1 MPSDSTIV
9 FCIIAVA
16 AVAMASNRVRF
27 DMVALLVVLALILSG
42 VLTVSESL
50 SGFGSSVVI
59 LVAGLLVIGEMLDRT
74 GVARAVGDWILKR
87 GGKSEVQL
95 LVLIMVS
102 AALLGS
108 AMSSTAIVAIFIPI
122 VMRIAAETGLAASRI
137 LIPMSYAALISGM
150 LTLIASPPNLVVS
163 AELVEAGQEAL
174 GFFSFS
180 LIGLAVLAVA
190 TLYMVLVGRH
200 LLPKQAEEATSGR
213 RQRNFLELSAHYR
226 VDEQIEAIRIAAG
239 SPLIGRRIADSGL
252 MENYGIRVLARVRTK
267 SSGRQTIAL
276 VAPDMELKPGDILVV
291 VGVPAVIERLI
302 AEQKPTRYTG
312 FERQSRRWSWEI
324 GAAAVM
330 VHPESNLIG
339 RSITEAEIR
348 TRYGLQVI
356 GLRQGGEAIANFE
369 TAKLATGD
377 SLLVVG
383 PWSKIEALAAQTHDV
398 VLLEYASEHKDIVP
412 VYKKAR
418 LALAILGMMVLLS
431 VLNVAPL
438 VVLVLFAAMVAV
450 TSGCLSAEHAY
461 RSIHWSSLV
470 LVAGMLPLAT
480 ALQQTGG
487 SDLIVEALLE
497 AVGEADPGVML
508 TVIFALTA
516 TLGLVLSNTA
526 SAVLVAP
533 IAITAAQALE
543 VSPYPFA
550 IAVLIA
556 ASAAYS
562 TPGSTTRV
570 TTGVE
575 TGVE

>member
-1 MPSDSTIV
+1 MP
-9 FCIIAVA
+9 
-16 AVAMASNRVRF
+16 
-27 DMVALLVVLALILSG
+27 
-42 VLTVSESL
+42 
-50 SGFGSSVVI
+50 
-59 LVAGLLVIGEMLDRT
+59 
-74 GVARAVGDWILKR
+74 
-87 GGKSEVQL
+87 
-95 LVLIMVS
+95 
-102 AALLGS
+102 
-108 AMSSTAIVAIFIPI
+108 
-122 VMRIAAETGLAASRI
+122 
-137 LIPMSYAALISGM
+137 

-163 AELVEAGQEAL
+163 AELVKSGQQAL

-180 LIGLAVLAVA
+180 IIGLAVLAVA
-190 TLYMVLVGRH
+190 TLYMVFLGRH
-200 LLPKQAEEATSGR
+200 LLPSQVEDAEGGA
-213 RQRNFLELSAHYR
+213 RQRSFLELSAQYR
-226 VDEQIEAIRIAAG
+226 VDEQIEAIQITAG
-239 SPLIGRRIADSGL
+239 SPLLGRRIADARFRID
-252 MENYGIRVLARVRTK
+252 YGIRVLARVRTK
-267 SSGRQTIAL
+267 SGRRQTIAL
-276 VAPDMELKPGDILVV
+276 VAPDMELRPGDILVI
-291 VGVPAVIERLI
+291 VGDPAQTDRLI
-302 AEQKPTRYTG
+302 ADQKLTRYAA
-312 FERQSRRWSWEI
+312 FERESRRWAWEI
-324 GAAAVM
+324 GAATVM

-339 RSITEAEIR
+339 HSIVETEFR

-356 GLRQGGEAIANFE
+356 GLRQGGEAVADFE
-369 TAKLATGD
+369 TAMLATGD
-377 SLLVVG
+377 SLFVVG
-383 PWSKIEALAAQTHDV
+383 PWSRIEALTAQTHDI

-412 VYKKAR
+412 VYKKAP
-418 LALAILGMMVLLS
+418 LALAILGVMVLLS

-450 TSGCLSAEHAY
+450 TSGCLSTEHAY

-562 TPGSTTRV
+562 TPVSTPVV
-570 TTGVE
+570 TLVVGPGKYGFMDFVKVGVPLLVL
-575 TGVE
+575 TWLVTLLVTPIFFPY